1 VSRLEFRRFPAQT
14 RHFTDKKILQILP
27 SPAMMKKTAARLQGR
42 LKTKTNLIL
51 PYDKEVI
58 EYVDPAFSP

>member
-1 VSRLEFRRFPAQT
+1 
-14 RHFTDKKILQILP
+14 
-27 SPAMMKKTAARLQGR
+27 MMKKTAARLQGR